1 MADLAD
7 VNSDLSQ
14 QVVIDTQSM
23 PWQSSPSGTVWRK
36 PLYREGGEFGPV
48 TSLVRYQAGGKFR
61 SHAHPQGEEILV
73 LAGEFCDDHGR
84 YPQGSYLLN
93 PDGSQHAPYSDH
105 GCTLLVR
112 LRQYAGHDRPQ
123 IKLDT
128 TQAHWRQG
136 MVEGLTVLPL
146 YAQANYTENMALV
159 HWQPETYFARHTHP
173 GGEEIFVI
181 EGTFEDEHGVYPQG
195 SWIRSPHMSIHT
207 PFSRQGCLI
216 YVRVGG
222 LA

>member
-136 MVEGLTVLPL
+136 MIEGLTVLPL

-195 SWIRSPHMSIHT
+195 SWIRSPHMSTHT

>member
-14 QVVIDTQSM
+14 QVVMDTQSM

-128 TQAHWRQG
+128 TQANWRQG

-146 YAQANYTENMALV
+146 YAQAHYTENMALV
-159 HWQPETYFARHTHP
+159 RWQPETYFARHTHP

>member
-159 HWQPETYFARHTHP
+159 HWQPETYFARHNHP
-173 GGEEIFVI
+173 VGEEIFVI

-195 SWIRSPHMSIHT
+195 SWIRSPHMSTHT

>member
-23 PWQSSPSGTVWRK
+23 PWQSSPSVTVWRK

-73 LAGEFCDDHGR
+73 LTGEFCDDHGR

>member
-14 QVVIDTQSM
+14 QVVMDTQSM

-146 YAQANYTENMALV
+146 YAQAHYTENMALV
-159 HWQPETYFARHTHP
+159 RWQPETYFARHTHP

>member
-195 SWIRSPHMSIHT
+195 SWIRSPHMSTHT

>member
-181 EGTFEDEHGVYPQG
+181 EGAFEDEHGVYPQG
-195 SWIRSPHMSIHT
+195 SWIRSPHMSTHT

>member
-159 HWQPETYFARHTHP
+159 RWQPETYFARHTHP

>member
-14 QVVIDTQSM
+14 QVVMDTQSM